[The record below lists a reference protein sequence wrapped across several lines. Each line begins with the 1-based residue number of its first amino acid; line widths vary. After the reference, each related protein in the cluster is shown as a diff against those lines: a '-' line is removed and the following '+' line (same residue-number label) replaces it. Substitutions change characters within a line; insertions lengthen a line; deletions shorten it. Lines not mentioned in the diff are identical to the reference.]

1 VNKWAPGNQIR
12 LRLVLFCGF
21 FLVSL
26 IPVSIIDFWVQR
38 YALNNE
44 YNAVQEKH
52 LLVAQNLTNALSR
65 YSIDVAA
72 AFSALADDPT
82 IATGNQIQ
90 DILST
95 LHFKSIHRV
104 NRGTGLSIQLFGIN
118 SNPPD
123 VDEILDGTRTEDNY
137 DRTIFG
143 SLIFD
148 KQEKPAIPLFRQ
160 IAHNEIMVGELDPK
174 YIIELQQAISFG
186 NRGHAAI
193 VDHTGQVIAHPNKDW
208 QMNKK
213 NIGVVAPV
221 KQMMAG
227 KTGVSTF
234 YSPAMKADMIAG
246 YSFVPETGWGAM
258 IPQPIAELEER
269 VKEFRYISNSIMAV
283 SILLAVIFS
292 FVLALWLSRPLRALA
307 DAARSI
313 TSGNPVKPVTSLP
326 SLTPSEVTDVA
337 DAFNV
342 MIHTISIKQTE
353 ISANTAILQAT
364 INNMAEGVVLIDNH
378 RNVQLHNEKFLS
390 LLNIE
395 ISTLNSHDLVTTLTK
410 IGHPQKDISNLSELL
425 NSQLKNEFARTSM
438 TEFFTVDDQTLEF
451 RCGVLPDKCIVLTCI
466 DVTERKHAERK
477 VQYLATHDS
486 LTHLLNRHA
495 FDEKLD
501 DLIKFHTHNV
511 TIPLIYLDLDLF
523 KEVNDSLGHGFG
535 DQLLIEVAVRLSRLC
550 GEEEL
555 VARFGGDEFAL
566 LLQPNSDAHYAS
578 IIARKIIEVLAQP
591 FTIDKHEVF
600 IQSSLGIVLFPE
612 HGDSPKELLKKVDL
626 AMYAAKSTRRGSFKF
641 YSPDMEIALNSRK
654 ENEYKLR
661 QGLINKE
668 FVIHYQPI
676 LNTQTNIVV
685 GAEAL
690 IRWQRDKKLLLPAEF
705 IPFAEK
711 IGLIAPISE
720 WCLQTVISQIKE
732 VQSRQTIAV
741 PISVNLSATQFKKV
755 GLSALVFKLLDEY
768 EVDPALLVVEITENV
783 AIANEKIVLKELTS
797 LSSKGILIAMDDFGT
812 GYSSLSHLKSFP
824 VNFVKID
831 KSFTWSIGSN
841 RDETLIVTAIIQLC
855 EHLQLT
861 PIAEGVETIEQLEF
875 LKQAGCYY
883 IQGFYFHPALPF
895 VEYESLLE
903 KRT

>member
-1 VNKWAPGNQIR
+1 MNKWAQGNQIR
-12 LRLVLFCGF
+12 LRFVLFFGF

-26 IPVSIIDFWVQR
+26 IPVAIIDFWVQR
-38 YALNNE
+38 SALNNE

-82 IATGNQIQ
+82 ISTGNQIQ
-90 DILST
+90 EILST
-95 LHFKSIHRV
+95 LHFKSIHRI
-104 NRGTGLSIQLFGIN
+104 NGNTGLSIQLFGIK
-118 SNPPD
+118 SNPPI
-123 VDEILDGTRTEDNY
+123 VDEFVDGTHTGDGY
-137 DRTIFG
+137 DQTIFG
-143 SLIFD
+143 SLVFD
-148 KQEKPAIPLFRQ
+148 KQEMPVIPVFRQ
-160 IAHNEIMVGELDPK
+160 IAHNDIIVGALDPK

-186 NRGHAAI
+186 DRGHAAI

-213 NIGVVAPV
+213 NIGVIAPV
-221 KQMMAG
+221 KQMMSG
-227 KTGVSTF
+227 KTGVATF

-258 IPQPIAELEER
+258 IPQPTAELEER

-283 SILLAVIFS
+283 GILLAIIFS
-292 FVLALWLSRPLRALA
+292 LVLALWLSHPLRALA
-307 DAARSI
+307 DAARSV
-313 TSGNPVKPVTSLP
+313 TSGNPIKPVTSLP
-326 SLTPSEVTDVA
+326 SLTPSEVRDVA
-337 DAFNV
+337 DAFNA
-342 MIHTISIKQTE
+342 MIHTISIKQAE

-364 INNMAEGVVLIDNH
+364 INNMAEGVVLIDDD
-378 RNVQLHNEKFLS
+378 RNIRLHNEKFLS
-390 LLNIE
+390 LLNIDVL
-395 ISTLNSHDLVTTLTK
+395 TLNSHDLITQLAS
-410 IGHPQKDISNLSELL
+410 IGHPQQDIKNLSELL
-425 NSQLKNEFARTSM
+425 NLQSKNELAHISM
-438 TEFFTVDDQTLEF
+438 TEFFTVDQRTLEF
-451 RCGVLPDKCIVLTCI
+451 RCGVLPNKYIVLTCI
-466 DVTERKHAERK
+466 DVTERKLTESK

-495 FDEKLD
+495 FDERLD
-501 DLIKFHTHNV
+501 NLIKFHTRNV

-535 DQLLIEVAVRLSRLC
+535 DQLLIKVADRLRGLC
-550 GEEEL
+550 GNEEF

-566 LLQPNSDAHYAS
+566 LLRPNGDAHYAS
-578 IIARKIIEVLAQP
+578 TVAEKIIQMLAQP

-626 AMYAAKSTRRGSFKF
+626 AMYAAKSTRSGSYKF

-654 ENEYKLR
+654 KNEYELR
-661 QGLINKE
+661 QGLIKKE
-668 FVIHYQPI
+668 LVIHYQPI
-676 LNTQTNIVV
+676 LNAQTNMVV

-690 IRWQRDKKLLLPAEF
+690 IRWQRNDQFLLPAEF
-705 IPFAEK
+705 IPIAEQT
-711 IGLIAPISE
+711 GLIIPISE
-720 WCLQTVISQIKE
+720 LCLRTVISQIKE
-732 VQSRQTIAV
+732 VQSRQIIAV

-755 GLSALVFKLLDEY
+755 GLSALVFELLDEY

-824 VNFVKID
+824 VDFVKID

-895 VEYESLLE
+895 FEYESLLE